1 LAGGSARLA
10 ERAEALADEGSPE
23 SLRLSGHLIEMAWL
37 SAPDDPGIQ
46 LARQRVLSAR
56 AQAATSTM
64 ARGIFDWAAR
74 ESVGEQ
80 P

>member
-1 LAGGSARLA
+1 
-10 ERAEALADEGSPE
+10 
-23 SLRLSGHLIEMAWL
+23 MAWL